1 MNKELALANKIMK
14 EANDYTGWGFSVVP
28 QDNIYL
34 VGTSLQRKEGQVLN
48 IVFEV
53 RADIVTINTIL
64 PECKYSERK
73 AKEILETLEFPIEA
87 KGISGE
93 MLMAVCHIPTGIVE
107 SDTDI
112 VVESM
117 MVSMVDAM
125 TKIVKKDRCFFK

>member
-1 MNKELALANKIMK
+1 MSKELSLANKILK

-28 QDNIYL
+28 QGNVYL

-53 RADIVTINTIL
+53 KKDMVVINTIL
-64 PECKYSERK
+64 PECKYNENK
-73 AKEILETLEFPIEA
+73 AKDILGTIEFPIEA

-93 MLMAVCHIPTGIVE
+93 MLMAVCHIPSAIAE

-112 VVESM
+112 VVKSM

-125 TKIVKKDRCFFK
+125 TQIAKKDRSFFK

>member
-28 QDNIYL
+28 QGNVFL

-53 RADIVTINTIL
+53 KKDMVVINTIL
-64 PECKYSERK
+64 PECKYNESK
-73 AKEILETLEFPIEA
+73 AKDILGTIEFPIEA

-93 MLMAVCHIPTGIVE
+93 MLMVVCHIPIVIAE
-107 SDTDI
+107 NDTDI
-112 VVESM
+112 VVKAM
-117 MVSMVDAM
+117 MISMVDAM
-125 TKIVKKDRCFFK
+125 TKIMKSEC

>member
-28 QDNIYL
+28 QGNVFL
-34 VGTSLQRKEGQVLN
+34 VGTSLQRSEGQVLN

-53 RADIVTINTIL
+53 RTDIVTINTIL
-64 PECKYSERK
+64 PECKYSEKRV
-73 AKEILETLEFPIEA
+73 KEILETLEFPIEA

-93 MLMAVCHIPTGIVE
+93 MLMAVCHIPIAIAE

-125 TKIVKKDRCFFK
+125 TKIMKSEC